1 MNPVDVAMNF
11 ANVVN
16 LIAVLL
22 LMRTIIK
29 NRNILKGYSV
39 SGTFLTFIAI
49 FGFEVGFFLMGNYV
63 SFALG
68 FTNLAFWL
76 MAFVF
81 SLRKLMRERRIAK
94 SNPSQ
99 K

>member
-1 MNPVDVAMNF
+1 VEESIINSADMTMNL

-16 LIAVLL
+16 LIAVLF
-22 LMRTIIK
+22 LMRAIIK

-39 SGTFLTFIAI
+39 SGTFLTFVAI
-49 FGFEVGFFLMGNYV
+49 LGFEVGFYLMGNSI

-68 FTNLAFWL
+68 LVNLFFWF

-81 SLRKLMRERRIAK
+81 SLRNILRERREVK
-94 SNPSQ
+94 